1 MSAVHTSED
10 SVSRISDAELER
22 LFEQG
27 LVSLIHED
35 LFFSQL
41 MNAMVY
47 VHVPVSDD
55 SKHVRLIQFRHPDG
69 FEAIPFFTSARRSEK
84 ARPKFVKTLR
94 VPCVDLFN
102 GTRGATLM
110 LNPND
115 GGPVLYPEEIA
126 SLLDGRTLEAFEK
139 VPPSGGSMDVRPAR
153 CPPAALL
160 ETLRAGAAL
169 APFIKD
175 VYVLEKRSISGDAEE
190 ATLLV
195 YMGVE
200 GKHMDR
206 GARHIV
212 SQIQQMNPRLE
223 GIVDVAVFDAESQ
236 RPEFLDEL
244 GAEPINR
251 PCIVDD
257 KPRR

>member
-1 MSAVHTSED
+1 MAK
-10 SVSRISDAELER
+10 ISDAKLER
-22 LFEQG
+22 LFERG
-27 LVSLIHED
+27 LASLVHED

-41 MNAMVY
+41 ISSMVY

-55 SKHVRLIQFRHPDG
+55 SNHVRLIQFRHPDG

-84 ARPKFVKTLR
+84 ARPEFVKTLR

-126 SLLDGRTLEAFEK
+126 SLLDGRALEAFEK
-139 VPPSGGSMDVRPAR
+139 VTPSGDTMDVRPAQR
-153 CPPAALL
+153 PPAALL
-160 ETLRAGAAL
+160 EALRAGAAL

-175 VYVLEKRSISGDAEE
+175 VYVLEKRSTSGDAEE
-190 ATLLV
+190 GTLLV

-223 GIVDVAVFDAESQ
+223 CIVDVAVFDAESQ

-251 PCIVDD
+251 PCIYDEE
-257 KPRR
+257 PTR